1 MIGYGRND
9 KITYGSP
16 GGLDSEYAAKR
27 AAAEAQ
33 AMYIDMGIR
42 GVETEG
48 TGRTFMETKQDP
60 YRGNVNHTIGDMQ
73 QGMNSNFSAE
83 SSTYNAPLENPDRQT
98 GSMTYAT
105 SSTNDPQTD
114 PQDLDQSALA
124 ARIQRMA
131 ENGSINLNPSS
142 VYGLS

>member
-1 MIGYGRND
+1 MHHQFGGTQ
-9 KITYGSP
+9 KITFGSP
-16 GGLDSEYAAKR
+16 GGVDSEYAAKR

-33 AMYIDMGIR
+33 AMYIDMG
-42 GVETEG
+42 VQAVQDQG
-48 TGRTFMETKQDP
+48 TGRTFMEAHKDP
-60 YRGNVNHTIGDMQ
+60 VRGNVNHTIGDMQ

-83 SSTYNAPLENPDRQT
+83 SSTYNTPLENPDRQT

-114 PQDLDQSALA
+114 PQNLDQSALA

-142 VYGLS
+142 VYGL